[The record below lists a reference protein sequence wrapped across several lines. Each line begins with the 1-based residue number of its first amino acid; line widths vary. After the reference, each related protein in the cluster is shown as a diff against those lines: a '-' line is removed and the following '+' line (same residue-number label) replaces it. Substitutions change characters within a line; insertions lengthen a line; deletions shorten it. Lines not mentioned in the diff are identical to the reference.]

1 MEIGSF
7 WGVVLIVVGAVAA
20 MIVARI
26 ARKPFRKRIDR
37 SSVRRETSFLH
48 RPLNLVAL
56 LAALSIFLLGL
67 FWKMTSGG
75 PN

>member
-26 ARKPFRKRIDR
+26 ARKPFRNRTDR

-67 FWKMTSGG
+67 FWKMTGGG